1 MYRDGPSRHVRR
13 DSSLPKRL
21 LNEEASMRRSASIL
35 LGVLLI
41 VAAVAAPAFAA
52 TTSVERATASVVAIT
67 SYSGRIGTG
76 AVIAEDRVLTVAHVV
91 DGAEGTPTHV
101 IAADTLLTYEVLAI
115 DRVRDLA
122 LLAVDLPDDVAPI
135 VWGDDRVLA
144 LGDDVIAIGFPI
156 GLTSVTLSKGVVSSP
171 SQDYA
176 GATFVQTDAAINPG
190 SSGGPLVDEQGRL
203 VGITVAKVAQI
214 EVDAVGFA
222 VPASDVVAFLAREAP
237 DLVIL
242 RDTSATAAPVEAAE
256 VPAAEAQRDEE
267 PRSLVPPFAVAFGLV
282 AAVAIAV
289 LVRRRALRTPVE
301 DPPLEEVGRT
311 VPRAVFRVVSAA
323 EEREFDLRL
332 PAVAGDAP
340 NADIPLRGED
350 VAAYHVRFSPV
361 AGGVTALDLTDGEG
375 MYCGDACVVSAVLTT
390 GESVRVAGSVI
401 TLVRVYQ
408 G

>member
-1 MYRDGPSRHVRR
+1 
-13 DSSLPKRL
+13 
-21 LNEEASMRRSASIL
+21 MRRSASIL
-35 LGVLLI
+35 LGALL
-41 VAAVAAPAFAA
+41 VVMLAPAPARAA

-76 AVIAEDRVLTVAHVV
+76 VIIAEDRVLTVAHVV
-91 DGAEGTPTHV
+91 DGAQGTPTHV

-135 VWGDDRVLA
+135 VWGDDRALT

-190 SSGGPLVDEQGRL
+190 SSGGPLVDAQGRL
-203 VGITVAKVAQI
+203 VGITVAKVAQV

-242 RDTSATAAPVEAAE
+242 RDTSATVEPDEAAE
-256 VPAAEAQRDEE
+256 TPAGAGQKPDEG
-267 PRSLVPPFAVAFGLV
+267 RGGAVALALAIGLPVALILAGLV
-282 AAVAIAV
+282 RA
-289 LVRRRALRTPVE
+289 RRRAAQHTDVGAVPAE
-301 DPPLEEVGRT
+301 PGRT
-311 VPRAVFRVVSAA
+311 VSRAVFRVVSAA
-323 EEREFDLRL
+323 GEREYDLRL

-350 VAAYHVRFSPV
+350 VAAYHVRFSPA
-361 AGGVTALDLTDGEG
+361 AGGVTALDLTDGGG
-375 MYCGDACVVSAVLTT
+375 MYCGDACVASVSLMP
-390 GESVRVAGSVI
+390 GESVRVVGFTI
-401 TLVRVYQ
+401 TLVRVYEA
-408 G
+408 